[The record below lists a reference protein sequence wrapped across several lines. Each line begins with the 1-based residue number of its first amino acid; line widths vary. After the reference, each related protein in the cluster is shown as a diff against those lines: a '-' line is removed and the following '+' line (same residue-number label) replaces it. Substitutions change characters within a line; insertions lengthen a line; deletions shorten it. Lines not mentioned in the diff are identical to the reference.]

1 MTESAT
7 HTENETEEKQKAS
20 DESGN
25 RILDEGIER
34 GVANLTEDH
43 IEEVINQILKEETGA
58 RLKTYVETCVHCG
71 LCSEACHYYLSHD
84 RDPRFSPVGKVK
96 QTLWEILKKKGR
108 VSPDFIRQAAQI
120 AHTECNLC
128 KRCSMYC
135 PFGIDI
141 AYLMLVVRRI
151 IHKLGATPLYI
162 QDTVNSHAVTMNQMW
177 VKEDEW
183 IDTLQWQEEDARDE
197 IPTLRIPIEKEGAD
211 IMYSVIAPEPKFQ
224 AGLIYQAAVLMNVA
238 GVDWTMPATP
248 GWDNSDMAM
257 YTGDNEIMARIK
269 RAHFETASRLK
280 VKRIVMGEC
289 GHAFRSVYDM
299 GNRALGW
306 KMPPIPVIHGIE
318 FYYELLKSGKIKIA
332 KKFSEPVTLHDPC
345 NVVRGRGLHEMSRYV
360 ANAICENLV
369 EMHPNREHN
378 YCCCAGGGVINCGPP
393 YKQTRIQGN
402 RIKADQLRDT
412 GVSVLIAPCHNCHS
426 GLEDIVHHYELGMDI
441 KFFSDIIYEVMEK

>member
-1 MTESAT
+1 MAEPAENIESPSGEGSETPAT
-7 HTENETEEKQKAS
+7 PENRTIDQ
-20 DESGN
+20 
-25 RILDEGIER
+25 GIEK
-34 GVANLTEDH
+34 GAEHLTEDH
-43 IEEVINQILKEETGA
+43 IEKVINKVLETETGA
-58 RLKTYVETCVHCG
+58 RLKIYVETCVHCG

-84 RDPRFSPVGKVK
+84 NDPKFSPVGKVK
-96 QTLWEILKKKGR
+96 QTIWEIVNKKGR
-108 VSPDFIRQAAQI
+108 VSPEFIKQAAGI

-141 AYLMLVVRRI
+141 AYLMMTVRRI

-162 QDTVNSHAVTMNQMW
+162 QDTVNSHSVTMNQMW

-224 AGLIYQAAVLMNVA
+224 AGLIYQAAVLMDVA
-238 GVDWTMPATP
+238 GVNWTMPATP

-257 YTGDNEIMARIK
+257 FVGNNEIMARIK
-269 RAHFETASRLK
+269 KEHFEAAARLK

-299 GNRALGW
+299 GNRTLGW
-306 KMPPIPVIHGIE
+306 RMPPIPVIHGIE
-318 FYYELLKSGKIKIA
+318 FYYELLKTGKIKVA

-345 NVVRGRGLHEMSRYV
+345 NVVRGKGLHEMIRYI
-360 ANAICENLV
+360 ADATCEKVV

-378 YCCCAGGGVINCGPP
+378 YCCAAGGGVINCGPP
-393 YKQTRIQGN
+393 YKQTRMLGN
-402 RIKADQLRDT
+402 KIKAEQLGDT
-412 GVSVLIAPCHNCHS
+412 GVGVVIAPCHNCHS
-426 GLEDIVHHYELGMDI
+426 GLEDIVHHYKLGMDI
-441 KFFSDIIYEVMEK
+441 KFISDILYQVMEK